1 MGIGNLMGFGSKPVG
16 GGSLFGLGGGAKFS
30 GGSKPSGVIRKAPL
44 QGTRGQKF
52 RDEARKIGTVRV
64 FKITKEKSG
73 KRNVE
78 SVVYKRTGP
87 NKTEDLVADSYY
99 SGQKV
104 SSRERNIREKGGFQ
118 SQKDRNVFY
127 KIGGSKLNIGKRRDI
142 EKIFNSKG
150 PTREEVAAELKK
162 QEGFSRRN
170 ILGIQLDR
178 EKEDDMASRL
188 SGYRKKG
195 AKRSVD
201 MRNLKDNTKIN
212 YTNIGVHGIQSTV
225 SAQADKGSL
234 DNSAQTGFAN
244 KIEHAEDKQGT
255 AADLSGDK
263 AKGINEPNDTP
274 MFRPGADK

>member
-1 MGIGNLMGFGSKPVG
+1 MGFGSKPVG

-127 KIGGSKLNIGKRRDI
+127 KIGGSKLNIEKRKDI
-142 EKIFNSKG
+142 EKIFNPKG
-150 PTREEVAAELKK
+150 PTREEVAAKLKQ
-162 QEGFSRRN
+162 QEGFSGRN

-178 EKEDDMASRL
+178 GKEDDMASQL
-188 SGYRKKG
+188 SNRREKG
-195 AKRSVD
+195 AKNAVD
-201 MRNLKDNTKIN
+201 MRSGDRKVGAVDIN
-212 YTNIGVHGIQSTV
+212 VKRSEYSV
-225 SAQADKGSL
+225 SAQAGNVGLNKASK
-234 DNSAQTGFAN
+234 SGFAN
-244 KIEHAEDKQGT
+244 KIENAEDKQGNV
-255 AADLSGDK
+255 ADLSK
-263 AKGINEPNDTP
+263 HEAKDINEPNNTP
-274 MFRPGADK
+274 MFIPNADK